1 MSLAV
6 LADHM
11 ASKGRGPDS
20 MLIHMSPREVQG
32 LQALAVQQGGSL
44 TINPDTGLPEA
55 GFLDKMLPAIIGF
68 GISAASGGTIDPM
81 TAAAIVGGVETV
93 RTGDIGRGIG
103 AGFQAYGGANL
114 GASFAGA
121 GEGLIGEQA
130 LAGSVGREAVARNIM
145 ENQMTEEAARSAVM
159 KEAVGNAGTFEKL
172 GAGFE
177 AATGKGGMQALKAA
191 SPMGAPGLGYSA
203 AMAGGPAILAE
214 MSAKKNMPQTVT
226 QPGMIRPYSY
236 DPISQ
241 QYFGGTPY
249 RAAEG
254 GLMGLA
260 AGGIAGYGDGD
271 DVPRRTIDGMAQGG
285 MYDFAQRSEPVVR
298 MASGGIA
305 GYAAGGAPTILS
317 DADLFAKTGSWEAA
331 AAARD
336 AQNNALNQYNWAQQA
351 AQANQAANIAS
362 DAARLSAAAGSN
374 TNAQTNQTQTQT
386 QTAATQNAAATP
398 AAVTPD
404 ASDWWAKQPGG
415 VDALYSTINQQLA
428 ANPNMTDAQI
438 DAAMK
443 QYGISNEDVAAALR
457 KGGGSQAQEYSMLA
471 GNMGLSGLNQ
481 NINSWIATANADPRF
496 RNLTAEQKRQ
506 EAMNAMGTVNMNEA
520 DVLRATGKTIAELF
534 PKTLTCPPGYHKSA
548 DGLSCE
554 KDKVVAGNFT
564 EVPVTLFPG
573 AGGGGNTVVN
583 ANGTITTGPNIPGIP
598 VGGFTGMKQVRDA
611 YELGGGSLGY
621 TSPTFASLK
630 AVEDK
635 YPLKGGSK
643 QSYDFLT
650 GKTEYDPVPYTKT
663 GEVARPYAEA
673 VLGMPANTSKKMYLF
688 DPTTKTY
695 KVNPDYA
702 IPTRDSKGRV
712 TTSLTNKD
720 VADYVGKA
728 PSYDALYTWMTAN
741 NLSPEQVALA
751 SGKPFTEINKQFL
764 KAQGVTNTEG
774 KIDTAKVDEKA
785 AEDIKTNWDEAAYLA
800 ANPSVADEL
809 KTGKSVSG
817 KPVQFTSGY
826 EHWLKYGKDQG
837 WQPTTKKASGG
848 LMAMARGGMA
858 QQFNL
863 GDYSDGGRLLRGPG
877 DGVSDSIPATIG
889 NKRPAR
895 LADGEFVVPARIVSE
910 LGNGS
915 TEAGARKLYAMM
927 DRIQKA
933 RRGTV
938 GKGRVAK
945 NSRSEKYL
953 PA

>member
-1 MSLAV
+1 
-6 LADHM
+6 
-11 ASKGRGPDS
+11 

-254 GLMGLA
+254 GLMGMA
-260 AGGIAGYGDGD
+260 AGGMAGYGDGD

-374 TNAQTNQTQTQT
+374 TNAQANQTQTQT

-415 VDALYSTINQQLA
+415 LNAMYDTINQQLA
-428 ANPNMTDAQI
+428 ANPNMTDAQ
-438 DAAMK
+438 
-443 QYGISNEDVAAALR
+443 
-457 KGGGSQAQEYSMLA
+457 
-471 GNMGLSGLNQ
+471 
-481 NINSWIATANADPRF
+481 
-496 RNLTAEQKRQ
+496 
-506 EAMNAMGTVNMNEA
+506 
-520 DVLRATGKTIAELF
+520 
-534 PKTLTCPPGYHKSA
+534 
-548 DGLSCE
+548 
-554 KDKVVAGNFT
+554 VV
-564 EVPVTLFPG
+564 
-573 AGGGGNTVVN
+573 
-583 ANGTITTGPNIPGIP
+583 
-598 VGGFTGMKQVRDA
+598 D
-611 YELGGGSLGY
+611 
-621 TSPTFASLK
+621 
-630 AVEDK
+630 
-635 YPLKGGSK
+635 
-643 QSYDFLT
+643 
-650 GKTEYDPVPYTKT
+650 
-663 GEVARPYAEA
+663 
-673 VLGMPANTSKKMYLF
+673 
-688 DPTTKTY
+688 
-695 KVNPDYA
+695 
-702 IPTRDSKGRV
+702 
-712 TTSLTNKD
+712 
-720 VADYVGKA
+720 
-728 PSYDALYTWMTAN
+728 
-741 NLSPEQVALA
+741 
-751 SGKPFTEINKQFL
+751 
-764 KAQGVTNTEG
+764 
-774 KIDTAKVDEKA
+774 
-785 AEDIKTNWDEAAYLA
+785 
-800 ANPSVADEL
+800 
-809 KTGKSVSG
+809 
-817 KPVQFTSGY
+817 
-826 EHWLKYGKDQG
+826 
-837 WQPTTKKASGG
+837 
-848 LMAMARGGMA
+848 
-858 QQFNL
+858 
-863 GDYSDGGRLLRGPG
+863 
-877 DGVSDSIPATIG
+877 
-889 NKRPAR
+889 
-895 LADGEFVVPARIVSE
+895 
-910 LGNGS
+910 
-915 TEAGARKLYAMM
+915 
-927 DRIQKA
+927 
-933 RRGTV
+933 
-938 GKGRVAK
+938 
-945 NSRSEKYL
+945 
-953 PA
+953 